1 MVIPQATT
9 EMGEAERVKV
19 LHATGL
25 LETGPSAALD
35 QITRLA
41 SQIFGT
47 PISLIT
53 LVDAH
58 RQWLKSRVGMEDIQE
73 TRREDAFCTWTIAQ
87 DGVLVVEDA
96 TCDPRFADNAMVVGS
111 PHIVFYA
118 GAPLV
123 LSTGHALGSLC
134 IIDTKP
140 RSFSEQEREQLAILA
155 SLAMGQLEL
164 HHSAGRVHEVT
175 RLPNRAQLMQDM
187 QEQAIDGNAQT
198 HGDRKAHGL
207 MLIDLLGQLRLQA
220 AVRAVGI
227 GPLELI
233 LREIAAKLR
242 AIVGKGW
249 PIYHVAETRFCIP
262 LRDKDH
268 AGQEQ
273 FSRLVMAQLGAPF
286 QCAGVTVELAPRAG
300 LVAFGPGIESGADA
314 LRKASSAVQE
324 AAARGKEY
332 LWHDERFDAA
342 NRRAYHLLQELPD
355 ALARGDLRLVYQP
368 KLNLRQRAFTGVE
381 ALVRWR
387 HAGLGT
393 IPPSEFIPLIEGTPL
408 IHTFTRWV
416 LDTAMGQLARWRTQG
431 IDVTMALNISSRNLD
446 EQGFVDHVRQVCERH
461 GVPPNRLHVECTE
474 TAVMTK
480 QETRD
485 ALLALQEMGAQISL
499 DDFGMGY
506 SNLACLRELP
516 VKLLKL
522 DQSLIKPV
530 DTNTRALQLVKSLVL
545 MGHSLGYR
553 MLAEGVETQAVYDLV
568 VEAGCD
574 AIQGYFLSQPLEAED
589 VPAFLARH
597 ATPAEGLFKT

>member
-1 MVIPQATT
+1 MVIPQATSA
-9 EMGEAERVKV
+9 MGEAERVKV

-53 LVDAH
+53 LLDAH
-58 RQWLKSRVGMEDIQE
+58 RQWLKSRVGLEGVQE

-96 TCDPRFADNAMVVGS
+96 TTDPRFADNAMVVGS

-123 LSTGHALGSLC
+123 MSTGHALGSLC

-140 RSFSEQEREQLAILA
+140 RKFSETEREQLAILA
-155 SLAMGQLEL
+155 SLAMGQIEL
-164 HHSAGRVHEVT
+164 HQSAGRVHEVT

-187 QEQAIDGNAQT
+187 QEQALDGKPGSK
-198 HGDRKAHGL
+198 GDHHAGGL

-227 GPLELI
+227 GPLERI
-233 LREIAAKLR
+233 LREIVAKLR
-242 AIVGKGW
+242 SIVAKGW
-249 PIYHVAETRFCIP
+249 PIYHVSETRFCIP
-262 LRDKDH
+262 LQYADP
-268 AGQEQ
+268 ALQEQ
-273 FSRLVMAQLGAPF
+273 FAQLVIAQLELPF
-286 QCAGVTVELAPRAG
+286 LCAGVTVELAPRAG

-324 AAARGKEY
+324 AAARGKKY
-332 LWHDERFDAA
+332 LWHDDRFDSAH
-342 NRRAYHLLQELPD
+342 RRAFHLLQELPD

-408 IHTFTRWV
+408 IHSFTRWV
-416 LDTAMGQLARWRTQG
+416 LDTAMGQLARWRAQG

-461 GVPPNRLHVECTE
+461 GVPPNKLHVECTE

-589 VPAFLARH
+589 VPAFLTKH